1 MDSRAVQTLLCS
13 HFLPSEELGKFKSQ
27 FKTVAAV
34 LAFCLLSR
42 WEILSPTF
50 ALLLATTDPPPVPLK
65 SCDSLRLLPAP
76 ERQIMP
82 GP

>member
-1 MDSRAVQTLLCS
+1 MFVEDRVINLYVFNELRRITLDSRAVQTLLCS
-13 HFLPSEELGKFKSQ
+13 HFLPSEELGKFKAQ

-50 ALLLATTDPPPVPLK
+50 AFCWRQLIPL
-65 SCDSLRLLPAP
+65 PYP
-76 ERQIMP
+76 
-82 GP
+82 